1 MQDYGKLVA
10 LQDRNFILATW
21 KNVLFV
27 SFQKNDIP
35 LKITGQK
42 MFKMKMIFY
51 SIGRRLKGQREI

>member
-10 LQDRNFILATW
+10 LQDRNFILSTW

-51 SIGRRLKGQREI
+51 SIGKRLTGQRVI